1 MGLLFQDL
9 SLVVLREIFGSE
21 LADATAKHAEYR
33 WVPTDDGGAD
43 PFTHTIPTPGQQL
56 AWGSGEGKHV
66 QECGEVVTWLLTKM
80 RVERKSK
87 M

>member
-1 MGLLFQDL
+1 MTWLFQDL

-43 PFTHTIPTPGQQL
+43 PFTHTIPTRG
-56 AWGSGEGKHV
+56 
-66 QECGEVVTWLLTKM
+66 
-80 RVERKSK
+80 
-87 M
+87 